1 MIIEIFGPP
10 CVGKTTLAHALTARL
25 REQGSKV
32 ELALSY
38 RPSELSPGETMGS
51 SNRHPLTD
59 AARRLTRPVL
69 ELLATGGDLFG
80 KSPEA
85 VMATTLL
92 TLLPPRNIL
101 WSARLR
107 QYIWRRAHLWNAN
120 QQPAGIAIFD
130 QAFIQVIYSLAVLG
144 APVSERQIAQALD
157 AVPVPD
163 LLVRLE
169 APFDVV
175 KSRLIERRRRQG
187 TIERLLEVDLRTNLA
202 TLGVI
207 DRLHELL
214 RERGQSVICVDSADP
229 HSLDRAV
236 EQLERQAVARFAP
249 AEAAA

>member
-25 REQGSKV
+25 REQGLKV

-38 RPSELSPGETMGS
+38 RPSELSPGAMANS
-51 SNRHPLTD
+51 PDRRPLAD
-59 AARRLTRPVL
+59 AARRLTRPVV
-69 ELLATGGDLFG
+69 EMLATGGDLFG

-85 VMATTLL
+85 VTATTLL
-92 TLLPPRNIL
+92 ALLPPRNIL

-107 QYIWRRAHLWNAN
+107 QYIWRRAHLWNAS

-130 QAFIQVIYSLAVLG
+130 QAFIQVVYSLAVLG
-144 APVSERQIAQALD
+144 APVNERQIAQALD
-157 AVPVPD
+157 AVPMPD

-169 APFDVV
+169 APFDLV

-187 TIERLLEVDLRTNLA
+187 TIERLLEVDLQTTLES
-202 TLGVI
+202 LGVI

-214 RERGQSVICVDSADP
+214 HERGQSVICVDSADP
-229 HSLDRAV
+229 HSLDGAV
-236 EQLERQAVARFAP
+236 EQLEREVMARFAP